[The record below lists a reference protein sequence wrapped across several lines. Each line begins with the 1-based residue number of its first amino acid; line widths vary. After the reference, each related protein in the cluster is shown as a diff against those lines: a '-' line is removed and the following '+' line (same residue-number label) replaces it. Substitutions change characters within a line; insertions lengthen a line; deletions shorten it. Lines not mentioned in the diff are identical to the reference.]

1 MPQQLP
7 LKHDFWRSN
16 FGSVFEQN
24 SAIFAGRQQQNRVNY
39 CKEISKQH
47 TFVHWERRRSA
58 GENRRRAFCVGGRD
72 GLKGRTFFVLLT
84 ALVGALVIGAIFIL
98 LAKSDPIRAYQ
109 VMLTGPFSSS
119 FGITETLVRTTP
131 LLLTGLGIIISFRC
145 GVLNI
150 GGEGQIL
157 VGAIASAGVALAF
170 PNLPGLLLFP
180 LVLISGG
187 LAGGIWGAIA
197 GVLKARL
204 NVNEI
209 LSTVMLNQIAAQLY
223 LLLIRGVLIDPQEV
237 AYGTGVPQ
245 TALVPDVVW
254 LTRLIPGARLNTGFI
269 LAIVLAILVY
279 YLLMHTT
286 IGYRL
291 RAVGAGPAAAQYA
304 GINVPFYM
312 ALSMFLAGG
321 LAGLAGTVEVLG
333 VHHRALEDI
342 SAGYGFSAIVAA
354 LFGRLHPIGIIP
366 ASILFGSLILG
377 ADMMQRAVSIPAAI
391 VMVIQG
397 FVILFV
403 VASDVF
409 IRRPELLSEWKAKW
423 GRRSG
428 EVS

>member
-1 MPQQLP
+1 M
-7 LKHDFWRSN
+7 
-16 FGSVFEQN
+16 
-24 SAIFAGRQQQNRVNY
+24 
-39 CKEISKQH
+39 
-47 TFVHWERRRSA
+47 
-58 GENRRRAFCVGGRD
+58 
-72 GLKGRTFFVLLT
+72 KGRTFFVLLA
-84 ALVGALVIGAIFIL
+84 ALVGALAIGALFIL
-98 LAKSDPIRAYQ
+98 LAKSDPIRAYR

-119 FGITETLVRTTP
+119 FGFTETLVRTTP

-157 VGAIASAGVALAF
+157 IGAIASAGVALAM
-170 PNLPGLLLFP
+170 PNLPGVVLLP
-180 LVLISGG
+180 LVL
-187 LAGGIWGAIA
+187 LAGAVAGGMWGAIA

-223 LLLIRGVLIDPQEV
+223 LLLIRGILIDPQEV
-237 AYGTGVPQ
+237 TYGTGVPQ
-245 TALVPDVVW
+245 TALVPDAVW
-254 LTRLIPGARLNTGFI
+254 MTRLIPGSRLSTGFI
-269 LAIVLAILVY
+269 LAIVLAIAVY

-291 RAVGAGPAAAQYA
+291 RAVGAGPQAARYA

-312 ALSMFLAGG
+312 ALSMFLAGA

-366 ASILFGSLILG
+366 ASMLFGALILG

-409 IRRPELLSEWKAKW
+409 IRRPELLSQWKSKW
-423 GRRSG
+423 SRRSG

>member
-1 MPQQLP
+1 M
-7 LKHDFWRSN
+7 
-16 FGSVFEQN
+16 
-24 SAIFAGRQQQNRVNY
+24 
-39 CKEISKQH
+39 
-47 TFVHWERRRSA
+47 
-58 GENRRRAFCVGGRD
+58 
-72 GLKGRTFFVLLT
+72 KGRTFFVLLT

-254 LTRLIPGARLNTGFI
+254 LTRLIPGARLNTGFV
-269 LAIVLAILVY
+269 LAIVLAVLVY

-333 VHHRALEDI
+333 VHHRALEYI

>member
-1 MPQQLP
+1 M
-7 LKHDFWRSN
+7 
-16 FGSVFEQN
+16 
-24 SAIFAGRQQQNRVNY
+24 
-39 CKEISKQH
+39 
-47 TFVHWERRRSA
+47 
-58 GENRRRAFCVGGRD
+58 
-72 GLKGRTFFVLLT
+72 KGRTFFVLLT

-397 FVILFV
+397 FVI
-403 VASDVF
+403 
-409 IRRPELLSEWKAKW
+409 
-423 GRRSG
+423 
-428 EVS
+428 

>member
-1 MPQQLP
+1 M
-7 LKHDFWRSN
+7 
-16 FGSVFEQN
+16 
-24 SAIFAGRQQQNRVNY
+24 
-39 CKEISKQH
+39 
-47 TFVHWERRRSA
+47 
-58 GENRRRAFCVGGRD
+58 
-72 GLKGRTFFVLLT
+72 KGRTFFVLLT

-98 LAKSDPIRAYQ
+98 LAKSDPIRAYK

-157 VGAIASAGVALAF
+157 IGAIASAGIALAF
-170 PNLPGLLLFP
+170 PNLPGLFLFP
-180 LVLISGG
+180 LVLISGA
-187 LAGGIWGAIA
+187 LAGGVWGAIA

-279 YLLMHTT
+279 YLLMRTT
-286 IGYRL
+286 VGYRL

-354 LFGRLHPIGIIP
+354 LFGRLHPIGIVP

>member
-1 MPQQLP
+1 MVSL
-7 LKHDFWRSN
+7 
-16 FGSVFEQN
+16 
-24 SAIFAGRQQQNRVNY
+24 A
-39 CKEISKQH
+39 
-47 TFVHWERRRSA
+47 
-58 GENRRRAFCVGGRD
+58 
-72 GLKGRTFFVLLT
+72 
-84 ALVGALVIGAIFIL
+84 ALIGALLIGAIFIL
-98 LAKSDPIRAYQ
+98 LAKSDPVRAYK

-119 FGITETLVRTTP
+119 FGLTETLVRTTP
-131 LLLTGLGIIISFRC
+131 LLLTGLGIIISFRS

-157 VGAIASAGVALAF
+157 IGAIAAAGVALKLES
-170 PNLPGLLLFP
+170 LPSLVLFP
-180 LVLISGG
+180 LVLLSGAA
-187 LAGGIWGAIA
+187 AGGIWGGIA
-197 GVLKARL
+197 GFLKARL

-223 LLLIRGVLIDPQEV
+223 LLLIRGILIDPQEV

>member
-1 MPQQLP
+1 M
-7 LKHDFWRSN
+7 
-16 FGSVFEQN
+16 
-24 SAIFAGRQQQNRVNY
+24 
-39 CKEISKQH
+39 
-47 TFVHWERRRSA
+47 
-58 GENRRRAFCVGGRD
+58 
-72 GLKGRTFFVLLT
+72 KGRTFFVLLT

-291 RAVGAGPAAAQYA
+291 RAVGSGPAAAQYA

>member
-1 MPQQLP
+1 M
-7 LKHDFWRSN
+7 
-16 FGSVFEQN
+16 
-24 SAIFAGRQQQNRVNY
+24 
-39 CKEISKQH
+39 
-47 TFVHWERRRSA
+47 
-58 GENRRRAFCVGGRD
+58 
-72 GLKGRTFFVLLT
+72 KGRTFFVLLT

-254 LTRLIPGARLNTGFI
+254 LTRLIPGARLNTGFV
-269 LAIVLAILVY
+269 LAIVLAVLVY

>member
-1 MPQQLP
+1 M
-7 LKHDFWRSN
+7 
-16 FGSVFEQN
+16 
-24 SAIFAGRQQQNRVNY
+24 
-39 CKEISKQH
+39 
-47 TFVHWERRRSA
+47 
-58 GENRRRAFCVGGRD
+58 
-72 GLKGRTFFVLLT
+72 KGRTFFVLLT

-98 LAKSDPIRAYQ
+98 LAKSDPIRAYK

-157 VGAIASAGVALAF
+157 IGAIASAGIALAF
-170 PNLPGLLLFP
+170 PNLPGLFLFP
-180 LVLISGG
+180 LVLISGA

-279 YLLMHTT
+279 YLLMRTT
-286 IGYRL
+286 VGYRL

>member
-1 MPQQLP
+1 M
-7 LKHDFWRSN
+7 
-16 FGSVFEQN
+16 
-24 SAIFAGRQQQNRVNY
+24 SA
-39 CKEISKQH
+39 
-47 TFVHWERRRSA
+47 
-58 GENRRRAFCVGGRD
+58 
-72 GLKGRTFFVLLT
+72 LL
-84 ALVGALVIGAIFIL
+84 GALLIGAVFIL
-98 LAKSDPIRAYQ
+98 LAKSDPILAYR

-119 FGITETLVRTTP
+119 FGITEVLVRTTP
-131 LLLTGLGIIISFRC
+131 LLLTGLGIIISFRS

-157 VGAIASAGVALAF
+157 VGAIASAGIALTLA
-170 PNLPGLLLFP
+170 NLPMLLLFP
-180 LVLISGG
+180 LVLLSGAI
-187 LAGGIWGAIA
+187 AGGIWGGIA
-197 GVLKARL
+197 GVLKAKL

-223 LLLIRGVLIDPQEV
+223 LLLIRGILIDPQEV

-245 TALVPDVVW
+245 TALVPEAVW
-254 LTRLIPGARLNTGFI
+254 MTRLIPGARFNTGFI
-269 LAIVLAILVY
+269 LALGLAVLIY

-291 RAVGAGPAAAQYA
+291 RAVGAGPAAARYA

-312 ALSMFLAGG
+312 SLSMVFAGA

-342 SAGYGFSAIVAA
+342 SSGYGFSAIVAA

-366 ASILFGSLILG
+366 ASILFGALILG

-391 VMVIQG
+391 VLVIQG

-409 IRRPELLSEWKAKW
+409 IRRPELLNEWKVRW
-423 GRRSG
+423 SRRSG